1 MARDASPGEKAKPEM
16 RVSNSD
22 AQARAMYQS
31 DKGLAL
37 SYHGQISTDAAHA
50 LIARS
55 GGDAVGQRQRT
66 FTCQL
71 LIVCLGEYW

>member
-1 MARDASPGEKAKPEM
+1 MARGASPGEKAKRQT

-22 AQARAMYQS
+22 PQARAMYQS

-37 SYHGQISTDAAHA
+37 SYHGQISTDAAHG

-55 GGDAVGQRQRT
+55 GGDRANDSAH
-66 FTCQL
+66 L
-71 LIVCLGEYW
+71 LASC